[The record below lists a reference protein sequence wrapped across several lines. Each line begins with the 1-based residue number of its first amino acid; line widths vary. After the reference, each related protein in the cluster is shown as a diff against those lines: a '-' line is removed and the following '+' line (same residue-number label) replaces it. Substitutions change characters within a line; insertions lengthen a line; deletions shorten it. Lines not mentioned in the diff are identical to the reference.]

1 MRRLSYLIAAALPL
15 LLGACAMVPQAPSKG
30 ALVKVYRANPVKEG
44 LVCSVGGDQGLSF
57 IYVGAQ
63 TVSGDIKD
71 EEKRVI
77 AQYAKAVLGETR
89 FINVMGVPAGEGEY
103 PDLSIRVHSYKVDTK
118 KSGERV
124 TRDGKFQT
132 SFSIKQAGM
141 LECAT
146 ADPVLVEKHYEAPS
160 YNAKK
165 LPSIARVQEQM
176 VKEAVR
182 QVVRQFVPTTST
194 ELRPIK
200 GGNEMAERAGK
211 MIDGGNC
218 TGAYEGVRMV
228 AESPQCNDADLLYNT
243 GVALECMAWNSAN
256 DQKSQVNYLRKAK
269 ELYQRAAFL
278 KPGDADIQKAAK
290 EVSYEVD
297 TFFASFERQKK
308 TRDTLKQYQAP
319 KSY

>member
-1 MRRLSYLIAAALPL
+1 ML
-15 LLGACAMVPQAPSKG
+15 LLGACSMLPQPSSKG

-57 IYVGAQ
+57 IYVGPQ
-63 TVSGDIKD
+63 TVSGAVNE
-71 EEKRVI
+71 EEKRVV
-77 AQYAKAVLGETR
+77 AQYAKAVLGESR
-89 FINVMGVPAGEGEY
+89 FINAMGVPAGEGEY
-103 PDLSIRVHSYKVDTK
+103 PDLSIRVHSYGVDTK
-118 KSGERV
+118 KSEGRV
-124 TRDGKFQT
+124 SRDGKFQA

-160 YNAKK
+160 YSAEK
-165 LPSIARVQEQM
+165 LPSIARVQEQI

-200 GGNEMAERAGK
+200 GGSDLADRAGK

-218 TGAYEGVRMV
+218 EGAYDGVRMV
-228 AESPQCNDADLLYNT
+228 ADSPQCSDPDLLYNT
-243 GVALECMAWNSAN
+243 GVALECMAWNKAN
-256 DQKSQVNYLRKAK
+256 DQKSQADYLRKAK
-269 ELYQRAAFL
+269 AMYQRAAFL
-278 KPGDADIQKAAK
+278 KPGDSDIQKAAK

-308 TRDTLKQYQAP
+308 TRETLKQYQAP

>member
-1 MRRLSYLIAAALPL
+1 
-15 LLGACAMVPQAPSKG
+15 MVPQPPSKG

-63 TVSGDIKD
+63 TVSGDVGD
-71 EEKRVI
+71 EDKRVI
-77 AQYAKAVLGETR
+77 AQYAKSVLGETR
-89 FINVMGVPAGEGEY
+89 FINAMGVPAGEGEY
-103 PDLSIRVHSYKVDTK
+103 PDLSIRVHAYKVNTK
-118 KSGERV
+118 KAGERI
-124 TRDGKFQT
+124 TRDGKFQA

-146 ADPVLVEKHYEAPS
+146 SDPVLVEKHYEAPS
-160 YNAKK
+160 YSAEK
-165 LPSIARVQEQM
+165 LPSIARIQEQM

-200 GGNEMAERAGK
+200 GGSELAENAGK

-218 TGAYEGVRMV
+218 SGAYEGIKAV
-228 AESPQCNDADLLYNT
+228 AQSPQTNDANLLYNA
-243 GVALECMAWNSAN
+243 GVALECMAWNAAN
-256 DQKSQVNYLRKAK
+256 DQKTQVDYLKKARAM
-269 ELYQRAAFL
+269 YQRAAFL
-278 KPGDADIQKAAK
+278 KPGDADMQKAAK
-290 EVSYEVD
+290 EVTYEVE

-308 TRDTLKQYQAP
+308 TRDTLKQYQGP